1 MASTEALMPIAK
13 SESVQEKVS
22 EEYGEKFEDIDESE
36 YQRILKE
43 LNSQRREIMQ
53 RKSVQIVKAGGER
66 PENIEKD
73 GGSSNYTEDFNFFDR
88 LFNAS
93 NSSIAPVFKKS
104 QFG

>member
-1 MASTEALMPIAK
+1 
-13 SESVQEKVS
+13 
-22 EEYGEKFEDIDESE
+22 
-36 YQRILKE
+36 
-43 LNSQRREIMQ
+43 MQ

-93 NSSIAPVFKKS
+93 HSSIAPVFKKS